1 MAKIPDFHSTGIE
14 DGSEVVFH
22 NQSAC
27 PIGQELKKLGTSLAG
42 QGYFRT
48 LCKKCQDIGEGSPGS
63 LPL

>member
-27 PIGQELKKLGTSLAG
+27 PVGQALKKSGTSLPG

-48 LCKKCQDIGEGSPGS
+48 LCKMCQDIGAGSPGS